1 MNEWIKTW
9 RGGEFLILRSDM
21 KTCILKQPSHLLFI
35 YLFIIPLKT
44 SARRT
49 TAWSAD
55 EVQRNREQHPFNPSI
70 TGAAACLCVWMSQRR
85 TRSGEREE
93 KQSSEAVNLL
103 PSVQCEYRM
112 QLLDIKVKLPFCFP
126 QPSRSDDQLHQL
138 WRVIIYLQCRMR
150 QRQESRAVTGL
161 CYFVHTVV

>member
-21 KTCILKQPSHLLFI
+21 KTCILKQPSHLFLKFI
-35 YLFIIPLKT
+35 YYSFENVSPQNH
-44 SARRT
+44 SVVSW
-49 TAWSAD
+49 WSAEESRTASLQSLYYRSSSLFVCVD
-55 EVQRNREQHPFNPSI
+55 EPKTDEKRRAGGKTEQWSCQS
-70 TGAAACLCVWMSQRR
+70 AAKRTVWIQDAASRHQ
-85 TRSGEREE
+85 
-93 KQSSEAVNLL
+93 SEAPVL
-103 PSVQCEYRM
+103 
-112 QLLDIKVKLPFCFP
+112 FP